1 MKTFNQYL
9 EEQVSNNKGHA
20 GTILGT
26 VRSQDGTP
34 ISNATVFL
42 TGNSPDH
49 RDIAALTNEG
59 GSFRL
64 TNLQPGNF
72 KIQVNAQGGLGRTTS
87 VQVEAG
93 TTEIEI
99 QL

>member
-1 MKTFNQYL
+1 M
-9 EEQVSNNKGHA
+9 

-34 ISNATVFL
+34 IPNATVFL

-49 RDIAALTNEG
+49 RDMAALTDEG

-64 TNLQPGNF
+64 TNLQPGSF
-72 KIQVNAQGGLGRTTS
+72 EIQVNAQGRGGRTTS
-87 VQVEAG
+87 VQVEAAG